1 MKNNTLHK
9 IWNILDSVQRKNT
22 IKILFL
28 VVIGAFLEMISI
40 GLIFP
45 VVSIFI
51 KSSNSIEEPPE
62 TIPLFMDIAHEVFGN
77 NDFYIILSILI
88 SAFIFKNIFLSYSV
102 VRQSKHVFNVSSNLS
117 VKLFYI
123 YLHKPFIDLIK
134 YDSSTIIRNIVNEI
148 NVLTNSGLLAGLSL
162 IVELFVLV
170 GLFVLLAV
178 ISPIGVLLITS
189 IVGGSAYIFYMI
201 TKKMSRKYGKR
212 RQYYEGQRIK
222 NVKQAFLGIKEIKL
236 NMHEVITIDEYRKN
250 CLAVSRAASNHHILQ
265 QLPRL
270 WLEFFIVIALSLS
283 LLVIVLSNQNPINF
297 IPVIGVFSAA
307 AFRLIP
313 SFNKILNSAS
323 SLGYISSIVDILNKN
338 IISIGNTKEESLVK
352 EVVFKK
358 EILVDGITCN
368 YNKENLV
375 LSNLNMIVPFGSI
388 IGIVGNSGSG
398 KSTLINNIT
407 GLLRPTKGK
416 IYVDGEDI
424 FKNLAG
430 WRKIIGYAPQEV
442 FLIDDTISNNITFD
456 KTNNVTTNDKKIK
469 SALDAAQLTEFV
481 NSLPDGLNTIVGDN
495 GILLSGGQR
504 HRIALARLFY
514 SNPLVWILDEAT
526 SKLDSE
532 IEGRILKRIQS
543 YKGVKTVIIISHNYN
558 VMSYGDTVYRLENNQ
573 ITVI

>member
-323 SLGYISSIVDILNKN
+323 SQYNISVEQDRSSTPSIAGKIESVVSGLQAIISSSEDLGVVGDIM
-338 IISIGNTKEESLVK
+338 GR
-352 EVVFKK
+352 
-358 EILVDGITCN
+358 
-368 YNKENLV
+368 
-375 LSNLNMIVPFGSI
+375 LSNLKDKMEDSEQVQQIQNVIDLASEKLSI
-388 IGIVGNSGSG
+388 PVITLEGIDLS
-398 KSTLINNIT
+398 
-407 GLLRPTKGK
+407 R
-416 IYVDGEDI
+416 
-424 FKNLAG
+424 
-430 WRKIIGYAPQEV
+430 
-442 FLIDDTISNNITFD
+442 
-456 KTNNVTTNDKKIK
+456 
-469 SALDAAQLTEFV
+469 LDFSSFSV
-481 NSLPDGLNTIVGDN
+481 LNTLDFGDVGTSQFD
-495 GILLSGGQR
+495 LSSLRNLTGADTPVEEDVDPEKAETFERFEEKEAETPGKVAEFKDLGG
-504 HRIALARLFY
+504 
-514 SNPLVWILDEAT
+514 E
-526 SKLDSE
+526 
-532 IEGRILKRIQS
+532 
-543 YKGVKTVIIISHNYN
+543 
-558 VMSYGDTVYRLENNQ
+558 
-573 ITVI
+573 